1 MYFEL
6 CVDVVEVNYFEIDL
20 NKNSLFGDFVEL
32 LVIKVVINVLSD
44 VDLELRVNVL
54 VENIFI

>member
-1 MYFEL
+1 M
-6 CVDVVEVNYFEIDL
+6 EVNYFEIDL

>member
-6 CVDVVEVNYFEIDL
+6 CVDVVEVNYFEIDF